1 MNSRIGV
8 KDVPRDDAP
17 LVFWMMKL
25 RAESEK
31 QDLTAQVRS
40 FCAFVDKCPY
50 LSHNECTKCFDYYLR
65 VESVSKVFAR

>member
-8 KDVPRDDAP
+8 KDVPRDDA
-17 LVFWMMKL
+17 LVFWLMRL

-31 QDLTAQVRS
+31 QNLRAQARS

-50 LSHNECTKCFDYYLR
+50 VRHIECTKCFDYYLR
-65 VESVSKVFAR
+65 VESMSKVFAR